1 MEIKNKKTN
10 KIYTLEKITKYK
22 LTSDEGEILLLTR
35 EDLKDYEVL
44 PKKDSYNSDNIVI
57 YTDGAY
63 KSSIDQGGWAYVVM
77 KDEKEIDY
85 DFNGVKNTTNN
96 RMEISGVLGALI
108 WVSLTSYINVKIITD
123 SQYVFGTITKNWKRN
138 KNLELWKK
146 IDELLNKLSD
156 RNITFEWTKG
166 HDSNIGN
173 NRADELA
180 VKGSNLYIV

>member
-1 MEIKNKKTN
+1 MEVKNKKTN

-22 LTSDEGEILLLTR
+22 LTSKEGEILLLTNN
-35 EDLKDYEVL
+35 ELKDYEV
-44 PKKDSYNSDNIVI
+44 SYNNSDDIVI

-63 KSSIDQGGWAYVVM
+63 KSSTDQGGWAYVVM
-77 KDEKEIDY
+77 KNNIEIGY

-96 RMEISGVLGALI
+96 RMEISGVLGALTWALLSGYTNI
-108 WVSLTSYINVKIITD
+108 KICTD
-123 SQYVFGTITKNWKRN
+123 SQYVFGTIARNWKRN

-146 IDELLNKLSD
+146 IDELLNKLSNKNK
-156 RNITFEWTKG
+156 NITFEWIKG
-166 HDSNIGN
+166 HDGNIGN